1 MFTFAIKLK
10 GMKKNK
16 ALQTTKNIF
25 KVIITIGALYWLFT
39 NFKFDEFKTS
49 LLTANYF
56 YLLLAFIT
64 YIISQLIAS
73 SRLNSFFKTIHLKLS
88 EIYNIKLYWLGL
100 LFNFFLPG
108 GVGGDA
114 YKVFFLKKKYNVST
128 QKLLS
133 AVFFDRLSGLW
144 AMAIFSAA
152 FIVFMP
158 RFAIPNYIT
167 IGAVLIGTI
176 SYLYILYLFFRPFA
190 KRFLQTHIKALGVQ
204 GFQVLTAI
212 LILLALNHSDKF
224 SPHLLIF
231 LLSSVVAIIPSILGA
246 IGIRD
251 NAAIELASYLGVD
264 EQLAGSI
271 TLIFYFISLIT
282 ALPGLY
288 LTFRPKGLGEDKLPS
303 AKEVE
308 KEIIDNEKTE
318 EI

>member
-1 MFTFAIKLK
+1 
-10 GMKKNK
+10 MKKNK
-16 ALQTTKNIF
+16 ALEIAKNTF
-25 KVIITIGALYWLFT
+25 KVIVTFGALYWLYK
-39 NFKFDEFKTS
+39 NFKFDEFKQS
-49 LLTANYF
+49 LLSANYF
-56 YLLLAFIT
+56 YLFLAFVA

-88 EIYNIKLYWLGL
+88 EVYNIKLYWLGL

-114 YKVFFLKKKYNVST
+114 YKVFFLKKKYDVSA

-167 IGAVLIGTI
+167 IGAVVVGTV

-190 KRFLQTHIKALGVQ
+190 MRFLQTHIKALGVQ
-204 GFQVLTAI
+204 GFQILTAI

-251 NAAIELASYLGVD
+251 NAAIELATYLGVNA
-264 EQLAGSI
+264 QLAGSI

-288 LTFRPKGLGEDKLPS
+288 LTFRPKGLGENKLPT
-303 AKEVE
+303 AKEAE
-308 KEIIDNEKTE
+308 EAIIDQQN
-318 EI
+318 I

>member
-1 MFTFAIKLK
+1 MLTIYSGMNQSNLLK
-10 GMKKNK
+10 IGKNV
-16 ALQTTKNIF
+16 F
-25 KVIITIGALYWLFT
+25 KVLITLGALYWLYK
-39 NFKFDEFKTS
+39 NFKFDQFKQS

-56 YLLLAFIT
+56 YLFLAFIS

-73 SRLNSFFKTIHLKLS
+73 SRLNSFFKTIDLKLS
-88 EIYNIKLYWLGL
+88 EIFNIKLYWLGL

-114 YKVFFLKKKYNVST
+114 YKVFFLKKKYDISAR
-128 QKLLS
+128 KLLT

-144 AMAIFSAA
+144 AMAIFSATL
-152 FIVFMP
+152 IVFMP

-167 IGAVLIGTI
+167 IGAVILGTI
-176 SYLYILYLFFRPFA
+176 SYLYILFLFFKPYA
-190 KRFLQTHIKALGVQ
+190 ERFLQTHIKALGVQ

-231 LLSSVVAIIPSILGA
+231 LLSSIVAIIPSILGA

-264 EQLAGSI
+264 AQLAGSL

-288 LTFRPKGLGEDKLPS
+288 LTLRPKGLGEDKLPS

-308 KEIIDNEKTE
+308 DAIIDNEN
-318 EI
+318 I

>member
-1 MFTFAIKLK
+1 
-10 GMKKNK
+10 MKKNK
-16 ALQTTKNIF
+16 ALEIAKNTF
-25 KVIITIGALYWLFT
+25 KVIVTFGALYWLYK
-39 NFKFDEFKTS
+39 NFKFDEFKQS
-49 LLTANYF
+49 LLSANYF
-56 YLLLAFIT
+56 YLFLAFLA

-88 EIYNIKLYWLGL
+88 EVYNIKLYWLGL

-114 YKVFFLKKKYNVST
+114 YKVFFLKKKYDVSA

-167 IGAVLIGTI
+167 IGAVVVGTV

-190 KRFLQTHIKALGVQ
+190 MRFLQTHIKALGVQ
-204 GFQVLTAI
+204 GFQILTAI

-251 NAAIELASYLGVD
+251 NAAIELATYLGVNA
-264 EQLAGSI
+264 QLAGSI

-288 LTFRPKGLGEDKLPS
+288 LTFRPKGLGENKLPT
-303 AKEVE
+303 AKEAE
-308 KEIIDNEKTE
+308 EAIIDQQN
-318 EI
+318 I